1 MTEEGSGK
9 ILSLLKTPQ
18 RLPYWDAS
26 ILSFFLEV
34 GIQTLEDDTVLRI
47 VGNKQLHKRLVENT
61 KIVACLNKIVPS
73 WHKSSA
79 ICLDSKNTKFLK
91 KLNTFVS
98 IHSLT
103 VKMVCLMQTNRE
115 KCGVKEPNQCPV
127 WMTTPC

>member
-1 MTEEGSGK
+1 VTLRPGK
-9 ILSLLKTPQ
+9 ILSLLETPQ

-73 WHKSSA
+73 
-79 ICLDSKNTKFLK
+79 
-91 KLNTFVS
+91 
-98 IHSLT
+98 
-103 VKMVCLMQTNRE
+103 
-115 KCGVKEPNQCPV
+115 
-127 WMTTPC
+127 